1 MCAWA
6 ARAVRQS
13 QGTAVTCRLPVTR
26 GCCPAEL
33 RDSPAALHV
42 ISSLALLLQVKDQV
56 PFQSLVLQA
65 LLDIITIMWLIK
77 LSQIYANIGPW
88 PRPFVYVFDQPQFLI
103 WQHIKTYRWIKIDHN
118 FPIKYDS
125 LQIVTQPVTAAIHR
139 AWIIHVQAGSAVRA
153 QPSRTVFTKITP
165 QPHPTCWS
173 KGVPVD
179 VVGRLLSFSQAVLAS
194 YRTEPEKA
202 ASVREMLPTS
212 SWALHTQSCLTF
224 KY

>member
-1 MCAWA
+1 MCLNICLLETLPPASLHLISSWKSA
-6 ARAVRQS
+6 SLKLISWITSWPFLPGVTGDSCLCCCLHPKPGSLSHCPPPHPSLILLPCPSPKFPADVCMSCQTVRQS

-139 AWIIHVQAGSAVRA
+139 A
-153 QPSRTVFTKITP
+153 
-165 QPHPTCWS
+165 
-173 KGVPVD
+173 
-179 VVGRLLSFSQAVLAS
+179 
-194 YRTEPEKA
+194 
-202 ASVREMLPTS
+202 
-212 SWALHTQSCLTF
+212 
-224 KY
+224 